1 MEVIVPVLAIVG
13 VLFIGVV
20 SPGPSFLFIA
30 QRSLSLS
37 RVDGL
42 CSSVGMGLGGMV
54 FAGLALAGLHLLL
67 TAFPAVY
74 WGLKIVGG
82 AYLLYLAWKIWKGSR
97 SVLSVSAD
105 EAPRRPERLRS
116 LGLGL
121 LTQISNPKTAVVYTT
136 VFAGLLPQHFDERF
150 VVALLPAVFAVE
162 TGWYAFVVVVLSAN
176 RPRQVYARFKKGLD
190 RTAAAAL
197 GALGIKLAV
206 EGTGDLTR

>member
-1 MEVIVPVLAIVG
+1 VEVFVPVLAIVG

-37 RVDGL
+37 RIDGL

-82 AYLLYLAWKIWKGSR
+82 VYLLYLAWKIWKGSR

-105 EAPRRPERLRS
+105 ETLRRPERLRS

-136 VFAGLLPQHFDERF
+136 VFASLLPEHFDARF
-150 VVALLPAVFAVE
+150 VAALLPAVFIVE
-162 TGWYAFVVVVLSAN
+162 AGWYAFVAVVLSSN
-176 RPRQVYARFKKGLD
+176 RPRQVYARFKKGID
-190 RTAAAAL
+190 RVAASAL

-206 EGTGDLTR
+206 EGTGDLAR

>member
-1 MEVIVPVLAIVG
+1 MDVFLPVLAIVG

-30 QRSLSLS
+30 QRSLALS

-42 CSSVGMGLGGMV
+42 CSSLGMGLGGV
-54 FAGLALAGLHLLL
+54 IFAALALAGLHVLL

-82 AYLLYLAWKIWKGSR
+82 AYLLYLAYKIWKGSR
-97 SVLSVSAD
+97 AGLALAD
-105 EAPRRPERLRS
+105 AAPRQPERLRS

-136 VFAGLLPQHFDERF
+136 VFASLLPQQFDGRF
-150 VVALLPAVFAVE
+150 VAALLPAVFVVE
-162 TGWYAFVVVVLSAN
+162 AGWYAFVALALSAQ

-190 RTAAAAL
+190 RTAAVAL
-197 GALGIKLAV
+197 GVLGLKMAAD
-206 EGTGDLTR
+206 GTGDLTK

>member
-37 RVDGL
+37 RTDGL

-54 FAGLALAGLHLLL
+54 FAGLALAGLHVLL

-74 WGLKIVGG
+74 WGLKIIGG
-82 AYLLYLAWKIWKGSR
+82 VYLLYLAWKIWRGSR
-97 SVLSVSAD
+97 SVLAVSSDAV
-105 EAPRRPERLRS
+105 PRRPERLRS

-136 VFAGLLPQHFDERF
+136 VFASLLPDHFDIRF
-150 VVALLPAVFAVE
+150 VAALLPAVFIVE
-162 TGWYAFVVVVLSAN
+162 TGWYAFVALVLSAN
-176 RPRQVYARFKKGLD
+176 RPRLVYTRFKKALD
-190 RTAAAAL
+190 RAASVAL

-206 EGTGDLTR
+206 EGTGDLAK